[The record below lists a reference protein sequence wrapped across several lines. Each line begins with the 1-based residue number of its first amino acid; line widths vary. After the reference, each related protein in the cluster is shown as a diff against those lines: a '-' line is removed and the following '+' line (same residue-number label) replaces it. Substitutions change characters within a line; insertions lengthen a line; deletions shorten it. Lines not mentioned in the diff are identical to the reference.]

1 MLKRSYFPGSS
12 TLLITGLVNVLL
24 MILIS
29 DQAFAQTGMY
39 EKNTLEI
46 TGRGEIKIKPDVAY
60 LTLSVETTAKKASDA
75 VRENAERMKNVLDKL
90 KPQIGKSDKISTTG
104 YQLYPL
110 YEYNDRTKKTELTG
124 YRASNEVVVETHN
137 LNDLGKLIDS
147 ATQVGANR
155 IENIS
160 FGSDKREEY
169 RKEALVKAVQDAKGT
184 AEIVAGASG
193 VKIVRILK
201 ISPSYEVPR
210 PLYREFG
217 AQKLAAMEAAPTPIE
232 PGELTVS
239 ASVNI
244 VFEIQ

>member
-1 MLKRSYFPGSS
+1 
-12 TLLITGLVNVLL
+12 
-24 MILIS
+24 
-29 DQAFAQTGMY
+29 
-39 EKNTLEI
+39 
-46 TGRGEIKIKPDVAY
+46 
-60 LTLSVETTAKKASDA
+60 
-75 VRENAERMKNVLDKL
+75 MKNVLDKL

-184 AEIVAGASG
+184 AEIVANASG

-232 PGELTVS
+232 PGELTVT
-239 ASVNI
+239 ATVNI